1 MLLRRVNGVAQTLRS
16 DFRPVD
22 LTGRFSDEVG
32 QQHQVVL
39 ADSAVARARANV
51 ITVSG
56 GGEQPPAPPAPG
68 PGYVQLSLIH
78 PDVAEVLDILGNAD
92 PAPDWSD
99 LYKIHEILLDNVPG
113 FYQRGWVTKDQISIF
128 TASANRKEVSGDLAR
143 HARLKGDPP
152 KRTMTLAEARQLIGS
167 VVTAWL
173 DWLRSSSNL

>member
-1 MLLRRVNGVAQTLRS
+1 MPHPNEHSVMRYRWPA
-16 DFRPVD
+16 
-22 LTGRFSDEVG
+22 
-32 QQHQVVL
+32 
-39 ADSAVARARANV
+39 AVAHLRAAAR
-51 ITVSG
+51 
-56 GGEQPPAPPAPG
+56 QPGRDHSAPSRSSCRTAG
-68 PGYVQLSLIH
+68 AARDQRQVH
-78 PDVAEVLDILGNAD
+78 AVLGNAD

-113 FYQRGWVTKDQISIF
+113 FYQRGWVTKDQISTF

-152 KRTMTLAEARQLIGS
+152 KRTMTLVEARQLIGS